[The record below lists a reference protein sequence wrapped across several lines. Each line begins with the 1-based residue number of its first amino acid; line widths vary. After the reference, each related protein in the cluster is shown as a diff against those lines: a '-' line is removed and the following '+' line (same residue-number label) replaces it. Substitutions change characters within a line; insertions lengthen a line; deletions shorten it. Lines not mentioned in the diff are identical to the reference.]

1 MNLRVGITQEVCAPF
16 LLAGASEIRPNNT
29 AALWLR
35 PNLSCLLSQSRV
47 LSPRS
52 SIFPNGNVGWF
63 FSSFSFCS
71 LKGGRKKNEVCKK
84 FEARRRRR
92 SVLVSVLS
100 FFDLSLSLSLLFRFV
115 LYWSKRFVSYLSS
128 RCAARRALLLPLAF
142 CYWPFRFAFLS
153 RRSSS
158 VGVLG
163 RYATEGEEEEGQRS
177 CSA

>member
-100 FFDLSLSLSLLFRFV
+100 FFDLSLSLSLFSSASFSIGASVSFHISRPGARRGARSCCHWPFATGLFG
-115 LYWSKRFVSYLSS
+115 LLSS
-128 RCAARRALLLPLAF
+128 
-142 CYWPFRFAFLS
+142 S
-153 RRSSS
+153 
-158 VGVLG
+158 
-163 RYATEGEEEEGQRS
+163 
-177 CSA
+177 

>member
-16 LLAGASEIRPNNT
+16 LLAGAGEIRPNNT

-100 FFDLSLSLSLLFRFV
+100 FFDLSLSLSLSSLPLRSLLEQAFRFISLV
-115 LYWSKRFVSYLSS
+115 QVRG
-128 RCAARRALLLPLAF
+128 AARALVATGLLLLAF
-142 CYWPFRFAFLS
+142 SVYFPK
-153 RRSSS
+153 SS
-158 VGVLG
+158 
-163 RYATEGEEEEGQRS
+163 
-177 CSA
+177 